1 MENIEA
7 IVHELTQL
15 ETSEGK
21 EELPKILEDYLLAVA
36 KTGGTLV
43 PWPKL
48 KTLFRLKLEAVI
60 KDFVDTS
67 PVENVPKMPN
77 VEPFRFDELKQ
88 RIFEQGGGF
97 GIGRDFWLSILAY
110 LLAYFKI
117 WNFLELF
124 LILVYFI
131 NNVG

>member
-60 KDFVDTS
+60 KDFVETS

-117 WNFLELF
+117 
-124 LILVYFI
+124 
-131 NNVG
+131 